1 MAITDNILGDRN
13 NAGFTSSIVTSKTY
27 RDISLTFIHPVRGN
41 MIISNDLEAIKNSI
55 RNIVLTPIG
64 SRPFFPEFGTSVP
77 DLLFENFGFP
87 TNIDLQNEIREGIIR
102 WEPRLSAIDVEAEPL
117 IDDNAYRIRVV
128 FQPNFQGVS
137 EIEFLL
143 NRIR

>member
-128 FQPNFQGVS
+128 FQPSFQGVS